1 MNSNKIKIIKEQ
13 QTRSL
18 NNANDS
24 FKKIVVVYEDIIPWH
39 DNDGIYYVGLKEFLL
54 DESILNN

>member
-1 MNSNKIKIIKEQ
+1 MWDSQKKEQ
-13 QTRSL
+13 ETRSL
-18 NNANDS
+18 NNVNDS

-39 DNDGIYYVGLKEFLL
+39 DNNGIYYVGLKEFLL

>member
-1 MNSNKIKIIKEQ
+1 MRFSKKEQ
-13 QTRSL
+13 ETRSL
-18 NNANDS
+18 NNVNDS

-39 DNDGIYYVGLKEFLL
+39 DNNGIYYVGLKEFLL